1 MHPKAVICGSFHRD
15 PSGLRRLFRELEA
28 TGVRIL
34 SPLSIDFDVS
44 QTIVRARNEL
54 DFSIDELEKFHLRA
68 IKEADVVW
76 LHAPGGYV
84 GLSTAYELGFAKAI
98 NKPVFSFAPPEDE
111 MLASQ
116 VLVVRSVFE
125 ALEATSFVSNV

>member
-1 MHPKAVICGSFHRD
+1 MRPTAVICGSFHRD
-15 PSGLRRLFRELEA
+15 PSGLKRLFLELEA

-34 SPLSIDFDVS
+34 SPLSIAFDIS
-44 QTIVRARNEL
+44 QQVVRARNEL
-54 DFSIDELEKFHLRA
+54 EFSIDELERFHLRA

-84 GLSTAYELGFAKAI
+84 GLSAAFELGFAKAI
-98 NKPVFSFAPPEDE
+98 NKPVFSFCIPDDE

-116 VLVVRSVFE
+116 VSVVYSVFE
-125 ALEATSFVSNV
+125 SLESI